1 MKTINTY
8 LPVFPGFYSTIFE
21 PDEQFEMDYI
31 NELRL
36 EKGLEEVKFDDIE
49 FDYSDYY
56 NQVAKSVTNVVYN
69 ELKDFVKDI
78 KFEEVIS
85 PKYYNYSNDSINVE
99 ITLTKENERKI
110 LSYLSENK
118 DYFDK
123 YLKDNYTSRSGFIP
137 YYDNSITEFMLDKPL
152 EHKHKLG
159 SILNFICENE
169 GITQD
174 TLYYGMEAYLTA
186 KNFNE
191 LTA

>member
-1 MKTINTY
+1 MKKIKTY

-21 PDEQFEMDYI
+21 PDEENEISYI
-31 NELRL
+31 NELRA
-36 EKGLEEVKFDDIE
+36 EKGLGEVKFDDID
-49 FDYSDYY
+49 FDYTDYY
-56 NQVAKSVTNVVYN
+56 NQVAKSVTNVLYN
-69 ELKDFVKDI
+69 ELNDFVKDI
-78 KFEEVIS
+78 NFEELIS

-99 ITLTKENERKI
+99 ITLTKENESKI
-110 LSYLSENK
+110 MSYLNENKDSFEKYLSEN
-118 DYFDK
+118 
-123 YLKDNYTSRSGFIP
+123 YTSSSGFISS
-137 YYDNSITEFMLDKPL
+137 YDNSYNEFMLDKPL

-169 GITQD
+169 GITQE